1 MVYYIVNLEKK
12 LTDHRKDADYSLLS
26 SGLGD
31 AAIIDLSSLIHYF
44 SADFLFSSELS
55 GFLVYIA
62 RESCNYNPR
71 LGIFSHCHSIND
83 SCDTEDKTGL
93 LETLTIERK
102 ESKAACA
109 SDVLTLVC
117 WSHSP
122 KSGLIIDNNPD
133 ITRLLYCLPVTSRA
147 RANICTFGIYWLDQ
161 TSATRASH
169 KDVDNE
175 D

>member
-1 MVYYIVNLEKK
+1 MQTTLFSLVALVMLLSLIFL
-12 LTDHRKDADYSLLS
+12 LWFIISLLTS
-26 SGLGD
+26 YSHRSYQG
-31 AAIIDLSSLIHYF
+31 
-44 SADFLFSSELS
+44 FLFTSPENHVIIIPGLV
-55 GFLVYIA
+55 FLATVIQ
-62 RESCNYNPR
+62 
-71 LGIFSHCHSIND
+71 LMTHV
-83 SCDTEDKTGL
+83 TQKTGL
-93 LETLTIERK
+93 LETLTKVRK

-175 D
+175 DWGALNAAWPRPLSSQH